1 MAFLDVFWYWFK
13 TFIWKKYS
21 KSQQTKCL
29 GFIKLGVRAEQ
40 DICFER
46 VINFVDFSQYLNFE
60 GILTLCSQR
69 LNRCP
74 LKLENAEAE
83 PSK

>member
-1 MAFLDVFWYWFK
+1 M
-13 TFIWKKYS
+13 S
-21 KSQQTKCL
+21 
-29 GFIKLGVRAEQ
+29 VRAEQ

-83 PSK
+83 PSKYVTRQKCKNFHRVKPKNL